1 MGSEES
7 SFYLLPEGIP
17 QATAH
22 QSKITLILFYDQ
34 LQDQFD
40 DECQWRKFRTT
51 HHRLLRTPLQILFM
65 SLQVKL
71 ITPTMSR
78 NKSNERNWH
87 CQVEG
92 QCSIA
97 QFLGQPGAR
106 LMNISFILK
115 YFKSYWDVRKH
126 MISKDTEHP
135 KTTRY
140 KKEINYR
147 LTKSP
152 RYRGFVLM
160 LQHLRF
166 FPLASS
172 SSGWFFGVSSLS
184 PFHHIGF
191 LCLFLLMKLWHPQQ
205 IFYKSSELNQKK

>member
-1 MGSEES
+1 M
-7 SFYLLPEGIP
+7 
-17 QATAH
+17 
-22 QSKITLILFYDQ
+22 
-34 LQDQFD
+34 
-40 DECQWRKFRTT
+40 
-51 HHRLLRTPLQILFM
+51 
-65 SLQVKL
+65 
-71 ITPTMSR
+71 
-78 NKSNERNWH
+78 
-87 CQVEG
+87 EG

-126 MISKDTEHP
+126 MISKDTEYP

-205 IFYKSSELNQKK
+205 IFYKSSELNQKTKGSWSKVWFLFKSVSMLTIKLSQQGRTIRMSITQPSGILLICAKKSRLYLAQILSRIYAG

>member
-1 MGSEES
+1 M
-7 SFYLLPEGIP
+7 
-17 QATAH
+17 
-22 QSKITLILFYDQ
+22 
-34 LQDQFD
+34 
-40 DECQWRKFRTT
+40 
-51 HHRLLRTPLQILFM
+51 
-65 SLQVKL
+65 
-71 ITPTMSR
+71 
-78 NKSNERNWH
+78 
-87 CQVEG
+87 EG

-115 YFKSYWDVRKH
+115 YFKSYWDVRKY

-147 LTKSP
+147 LTNSP
-152 RYRGFVLM
+152 RYLGFVLT
-160 LQHLRF
+160 LQHLHF

-172 SSGWFFGVSSLS
+172 SSGWFFGISSLS

-205 IFYKSSELNQKK
+205 IFYKSSELNQKESKDHDQKFDFCLNLSVCWQSNSVNKAAPLEWVSLNLQGSY